1 MLALDQGRHVR
12 WTVLTVNFLILAA
25 AYASLSTW
33 SVAVP
38 FVQRS
43 FHLTAGQVQLGAS
56 VLILGY
62 AIGSF
67 AEGQIAARIGMKRT
81 GVIALVLLLVA
92 QALIPLAPVYWLI
105 LVLRFV
111 QGWGI
116 IWFLATNMTTPFFPL
131 ARRGLAAGIIAS
143 AIPLGVGL
151 GGVLAGA
158 VLSRTGSWTQTFFY
172 FDGLLLI
179 IAALWFAGARD
190 VKGAPE
196 TADATGPR
204 EPSPYRSRVGWL
216 VALCTFCS
224 AFQLLGLYTL
234 LPVYAYT
241 LGYSP
246 SQAGIALLIG
256 GLSGAVTA
264 PIGGIVSDALIA
276 RGYPPLRARAY
287 VMALGGFL
295 IAALGTF
302 LLPFV
307 APAGF
312 AALLFIIVIAG
323 WNAPSSLIGALPTEL
338 MRTPES
344 AGKLF
349 GLVILVGLPGGAISP
364 YVVTLIVSNAGW
376 VWGFAAL
383 GFASLVGVALGML
396 APRVRDS
403 RAAEPTVAAVV
414 D

>member
-1 MLALDQGRHVR
+1 MTALAEKPGVR
-12 WTVLTVNFLILAA
+12 WTVLIVNFLILAA

-67 AEGQIAARIGMKRT
+67 AEGQIAARIGMKKT
-81 GVIALVLLLVA
+81 GVVALLLLLIA
-92 QALIPLAPVYWLI
+92 QALIPIAPVYWLI
-105 LVLRFV
+105 LVLRFI

-143 AIPLGVGL
+143 AIPFGVGM
-151 GGVLAGA
+151 GGILAGL

-179 IAALWFAGARD
+179 IAALWFVGARD
-190 VKGAPE
+190 VKTEPE
-196 TADATGPR
+196 IAGSPR
-204 EPSPYRSRVGWL
+204 PRGQSPYRSRVGWL
-216 VALCTFCS
+216 VAMCTFCS
-224 AFQLLGLYTL
+224 AFQLLGLYTI
-234 LPVYAYT
+234 LPTYAYA

-246 SQAGIALLIG
+246 SQAGTALLVG

-264 PIGGIVSDALIA
+264 PIGGIVSDALIT
-276 RGYPPLRARAY
+276 RGYPPLKARAY

-307 APAGF
+307 AAAGF
-312 AALLFIIVIAG
+312 AVLMFIIVIAG
-323 WNAPSSLIGALPTEL
+323 WNAASSLIGALPTEL
-338 MRTPES
+338 MSTPES

-364 YVVTLIVSNAGW
+364 YVATLIAANAGW
-376 VWGFAAL
+376 TWAFALLGIVAL
-383 GFASLVGVALGML
+383 AGVILGML
-396 APRVRDS
+396 APRVRDARDPS
-403 RAAEPTVAAVV
+403 AAVATLAG
-414 D
+414 